1 MDRLLRGLDAD
12 KAIRVVAAVT
22 TGLVREAAQRHG
34 LRGMAAVL
42 LGRGLTAGCLLA
54 TLTKRDDE
62 RVRIAVHGDGPLG
75 RLLVDAHGDGRV
87 RGCILSERAA
97 RAHVPVE
104 PGRAVLGPWVGAGQ
118 VTVTRDFPGLEG
130 AQGNTYQG
138 VVELRSGEL
147 DEDLERYL
155 SDSEQLPSVLRCH
168 VAVGPDGEVVRAA
181 GVLSQTF
188 PGSEP
193 ERLDRVR
200 DAVAGAGLG
209 HPSAPTAHDGLADVL
224 RHDRT
229 AEELMGFALGGEE
242 FHAKDPTTLRFSC
255 ECGPERA
262 RAVVSTLGADDIDAL
277 ADERGGTEV
286 RCNFCGDAYA
296 LTEAE
301 LRELAHEL
309 RGQWS

>member
-1 MDRLLRGLDAD
+1 MDRLLRGLDAG

-22 TGLVREAAQRHG
+22 TELVRDAAQRHG
-34 LRGMAAVL
+34 LRGAAAVL

-62 RVRIAVHGDGPLG
+62 RVRIAMHGDGPLG
-75 RLLVDAHGDGRV
+75 RVLVDAHGDGRV

-97 RAHVPVE
+97 RIHVPLG
-104 PGRAVLGPWVGAGQ
+104 PGRAVLRPWVGAGRI
-118 VTVTRDFPGLEG
+118 TVTRDFPGMPGGDGRLG
-130 AQGNTYQG
+130 STYQG
-138 VVELRSGEL
+138 VVELRAGEL

-168 VAVGPDGEVVRAA
+168 VVVGSDGEVVRAA

-200 DAVAGAGLG
+200 DAVAGN
-209 HPSAPTAHDGLADVL
+209 DGLSDVL
-224 RHDRT
+224 RQDRS
-229 AEELMGFALGGEE
+229 AEQLMGFALGGEE
-242 FHAKDPTTLRFSC
+242 FHAKDPLALRFGC
-255 ECGPERA
+255 ECGPQRA

-301 LRELAHEL
+301 LRELAEAL